1 MTIIASKPTLP
12 QRSTPGGPLRL
23 AILVAAALTLVAF
36 IATGWFGVVW
46 YRAAHDSSLP
56 TAMDRD
62 AVVRDAQRA
71 TLTLNTLDYR
81 HVQDGLTLWEQFA
94 TGSLLTQLR
103 ANRDSYARA
112 ITDSS
117 TVSTANVLD
126 VAVASLDERAGS
138 AQALVGVDVT
148 SQIDKGDPG
157 CVHRRARLDMVRA
170 ADGWKVAELTPVGD
184 TYSEPG
190 PCPPASPPK

>member
-1 MTIIASKPTLP
+1 MTIIASKPSLL
-12 QRSTPGGPLRL
+12 QRSTHRGPLRL
-23 AILVAAALTLVAF
+23 AILVVAAVTVVALVAAA
-36 IATGWFGVVW
+36 WFGVAW
-46 YRAAHDSSLP
+46 YRAVHDSSLP
-56 TAMDRD
+56 TALDRD

-81 HVQDGLTLWEQFA
+81 HVQDGLSLWEQLA
-94 TGSLLTQLR
+94 TGSLLNQLR

-138 AQALVGVDVT
+138 AQVLVGVDVT

-170 ADGWKVAELTPVGD
+170 GDGWKVAALTPVGD